1 MRAALAF
8 FPKRPRIVYCPHG
21 WAFDR
26 RAPGWE
32 LACIR
37 QVERWLSLLTDA
49 VVCVCHD
56 ESRRAQAI
64 GISKARLHVVP
75 NGIKDAEILPSGS
88 SAELCWPPDRLKV
101 LFVGRLDAQ
110 KGVDVLYAAMQK
122 VGGNAHAI
130 VVGSSV
136 VGGDADDSPPEN
148 VQVAGWLSRPRIAGL
163 LAAADVLVMPSRWEA
178 FPFVALEAMRAGVAV
193 IASRVGGLEEIV
205 EDGVTGLLVRSD
217 DPEQLADVLL
227 KVQPQQ
233 LHEMG
238 ERGRLRYLRLF
249 QAERAAFDL
258 HQVYRSVTPV
268 MRMGRNSTS

>member
-1 MRAALAF
+1 
-8 FPKRPRIVYCPHG
+8 
-21 WAFDR
+21 
-26 RAPGWE
+26 
-32 LACIR
+32 
-37 QVERWLSLLTDA
+37 
-49 VVCVCHD
+49 
-56 ESRRAQAI
+56 
-64 GISKARLHVVP
+64 
-75 NGIKDAEILPSGS
+75 
-88 SAELCWPPDRLKV
+88 
-101 LFVGRLDAQ
+101 
-110 KGVDVLYAAMQK
+110 MQK